1 MYFYGTGWAPVSN
14 KVTNLNIFSSAHS
27 VEVMRQNTKRDK
39 CFADGDYLA
48 WTEMEWT
55 LHGHAV
61 LENIDTEEPCIGE
74 PLVDVYDASDDSN
87 GIQSME
93 LCMQLCE
100 NLGTRAPSIRTVKEW
115 TSIQDFFQR
124 YGKPIGAT
132 WVAISDE
139 EKEGEWRDYYTGKV
153 MNHTKAWASWAP
165 NKGREEN
172 CASLAKSSWGPAVLD
187 DMPCETKQYGCM
199 CKRRPQFFLKLRGL
213 CNDSSIDIHYKPMNN
228 RTDIRRLKLI
238 GLKTTIEHDK
248 KSGLWKL
255 SIVEYN
261 VTGMSK
267 TTQASFT
274 LGRHNWTIIGDR
286 DCNKDINSDS
296 YTTELKMSGCE
307 DGQFTCNDG
316 QCVSMDLR
324 CDQLPNCRDKSDERG
339 CDILVLE
346 GGYNKNIPPIS
357 SDKKGK
363 KVPVD
368 VATSIEIFK
377 LVDIKEEDYSIEIQF
392 QITMVWKENRATYQN
407 LKADD
412 SLNALTQN
420 DIDKLW
426 LPKVIYENTD
436 QKDTTRLGVAWEWE
450 TNVEVRREGK
460 FTRSGLETVDETF
473 IFRGDEN
480 SLVMNQTYTHE
491 FQCPYDFKWYPF
503 DTQVKAKPFFISFQC
518 F

>member
-199 CKRRPQFFLKLRGL
+199 CKRRPQSFLKLRGL
-213 CNDSSIDIHYKPMNN
+213 CNDSSIDIYYKPMNN
-228 RTDIRRLKLI
+228 RTDIRKLKLI

-248 KSGLWKL
+248 RSGLWKL
-255 SIVEYN
+255 SVVEYN

-286 DCNKDINSDS
+286 DCNKDISSDS
-296 YTTELKMSGCE
+296 YTTELKGR
-307 DGQFTCNDG
+307 
-316 QCVSMDLR
+316 VS
-324 CDQLPNCRDKSDERG
+324 
-339 CDILVLE
+339 
-346 GGYNKNIPPIS
+346 
-357 SDKKGK
+357 
-363 KVPVD
+363 
-368 VATSIEIFK
+368 
-377 LVDIKEEDYSIEIQF
+377 
-392 QITMVWKENRATYQN
+392 
-407 LKADD
+407 
-412 SLNALTQN
+412 
-420 DIDKLW
+420 
-426 LPKVIYENTD
+426 
-436 QKDTTRLGVAWEWE
+436 
-450 TNVEVRREGK
+450 
-460 FTRSGLETVDETF
+460 
-473 IFRGDEN
+473 
-480 SLVMNQTYTHE
+480 
-491 FQCPYDFKWYPF
+491 
-503 DTQVKAKPFFISFQC
+503 
-518 F
+518 